1 MILIHNVL
9 WIGFNKCTLHNE
21 TMLCVRVMVLQVMK
35 FYAVK
40 WPFQH
45 KQHEQCTLNTLQ
57 CGAIDALLLCFI
69 CKQINNNWHT
79 LIQTNTPTTIHSCM
93 CGQIQVTCH
102 LQHREHFFFV
112 RVTLK
117 FFGHEPIF
125 ALFSSFYRVTW
136 FVYRR
141 YDCSHNKY

>member
-1 MILIHNVL
+1 MILIHNVM

-69 CKQINNNWHT
+69 WNQININWHT

-102 LQHREHFFFV
+102 LQHR
-112 RVTLK
+112 TLL
-117 FFGHEPIF
+117 FCSCDLEIF
-125 ALFSSFYRVTW
+125 WTRANFRIVFIILSGYLI
-136 FVYRR
+136 
-141 YDCSHNKY
+141 CL